1 MGKFHFLFFIIIMI
15 FGVTSYI
22 GTSSIL
28 ITVLVVITSF
38 IYFYFIARK
47 IIKDYLMRSK
57 RFHDCYTFINSFIV
71 SLSIKGSLVSAFEN
85 EKLAMD
91 KNYLSIYQGI
101 STLHDEEKLDYLKNY
116 FSFDVYNLF
125 LSIVKIYISQGGDIF
140 NLSEYLTSELRR
152 NEDYLITIEGT
163 LKRKA
168 VDFAILWIFTLLMLV
183 ILRFSLNEFYI
194 HISNLLFYKLAIGA
208 LYLIILISIHI
219 LIMKATKVEIRG
231 FKNVH
236 EN

>member
-125 LSIVKIYISQGGDIF
+125 GNFVF
-140 NLSEYLTSELRR
+140 
-152 NEDYLITIEGT
+152 
-163 LKRKA
+163 
-168 VDFAILWIFTLLMLV
+168 FFFLV
-183 ILRFSLNEFYI
+183 INV
-194 HISNLLFYKLAIGA
+194 
-208 LYLIILISIHI
+208 LI
-219 LIMKATKVEIRG
+219 
-231 FKNVH
+231 
-236 EN
+236 